1 MKLAVAY
8 DDNGGVFQH
17 FGRTEAFKIY
27 EIEDGAV
34 LSQEVKYT
42 DGVGHEAIAVLLK
55 DWGVDALLVGG
66 MGEGA
71 QNALHDAGITV
82 FSGVTGGA
90 DEAVR
95 AFLRGE
101 ITSAGVNCDHHD
113 QEEEPEETFPD
124 DSDQEGCPGC
134 ESGCGAEGGCSG
146 CPGCGGGEPQIIWEG
161 KNAGKTVRVHYLG
174 TLDDGTKF
182 DSSYDRNEP
191 LEFISG
197 AGMMIEGFD
206 KAVVNMEVGEIKD
219 VHLEA
224 SEAYGEAD
232 PDAVFTVEIAKLPG
246 SENVEVGQQV
256 MLYDPYGRPVRVKVA
271 EKTDTTVTFDANH
284 ELAGKALNF
293 KIELVE
299 VVK

>member
-1 MKLAVAY
+1 MKLAAAY
-8 DDNGGVFQH
+8 DQNGEIFQH
-17 FGRTEAFKIY
+17 FGRTEEFKIY
-27 EIEDGAV
+27 EIEDGKV
-34 LSQEVKYT
+34 ISQEVKSAG
-42 DGVGHEAIAVLLK
+42 GVGHEAIAGLLK
-55 DWGVDALLVGG
+55 DWGVDALLIGG
-66 MGEGA
+66 MGQGA
-71 QNALHDAGITV
+71 QNALAEAGITV
-82 FSGVTGGA
+82 FSGVTGNA
-90 DEAVR
+90 DDAVR

-113 QEEEPEETFPD
+113 HEEAAEEG
-124 DSDQEGCPGC
+124 SGCGGC
-134 ESGCGAEGGCSG
+134 ESGCGSEGGCGG
-146 CPGCGGGEPQIIWEG
+146 CPGCGGEPQIIWEG
-161 KNAGKTVRVHYLG
+161 RNAGKTVRVHYLG

-197 AGMMIEGFD
+197 VGQMIEGFD
-206 KAVVNMEVGEIKD
+206 KAVVNMEAGQVVD
-219 VHLEA
+219 VHLSPA
-224 SEAYGEAD
+224 EAYGEVD

-246 SENVEVGQQV
+246 SENVEAGQQV

-299 VVK
+299 VAE